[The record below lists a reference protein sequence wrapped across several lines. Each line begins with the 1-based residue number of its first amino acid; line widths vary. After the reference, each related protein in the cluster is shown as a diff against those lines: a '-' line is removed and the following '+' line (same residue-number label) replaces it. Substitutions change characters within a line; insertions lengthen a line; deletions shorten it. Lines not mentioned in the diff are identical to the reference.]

1 MFTTPLSKK
10 DIEKLCLPCVFA
22 DHFTIDKPVS
32 ATFFIIFCREMN
44 SFKEKVE
51 FWDALIG
58 FCGWARLLNKAFQEQ
73 PPDLLIERF

>member
-1 MFTTPLSKK
+1 
-10 DIEKLCLPCVFA
+10 
-22 DHFTIDKPVS
+22 
-32 ATFFIIFCREMN
+32 MN

-73 PPDLLIERF
+73 PPDLLIERFWKLFFLRPALMIAKRLDM